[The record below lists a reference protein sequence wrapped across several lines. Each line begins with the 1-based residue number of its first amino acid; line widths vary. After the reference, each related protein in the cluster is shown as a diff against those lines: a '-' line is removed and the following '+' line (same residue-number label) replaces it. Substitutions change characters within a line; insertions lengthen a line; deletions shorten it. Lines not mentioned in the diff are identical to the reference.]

1 MLLKILSTQRKTNC
15 RFAIN
20 PSTKRTLCI
29 MISQYKLKGE
39 KLQVR
44 RYFNT
49 FPGYAIAQDRVRV
62 KLRPHLR
69 CFPQAVPTRHR
80 AEKQFQYVLKKENL
94 KKTCALHAPVHA
106 RAGAD
111 SSHSRRR
118 SEART
123 EENNLKTFASAT
135 ESNIF
140 ISITGLP

>member
-1 MLLKILSTQRKTNC
+1 
-15 RFAIN
+15 
-20 PSTKRTLCI
+20 

-94 KKTCALHAPVHA
+94 KKKRVHCTRLYMHVPA
-106 RAGAD
+106 RIVLILAAA
-111 SSHSRRR
+111 
-118 SEART
+118 ARPGQK
-123 EENNLKTFASAT
+123 KTT
-135 ESNIF
+135 
-140 ISITGLP
+140 